1 MLHQKDKMIELEM
14 LIFRNCEYLLYKAD
28 AYSKWTCMSS
38 TTKSWDLRQYRFSR
52 NVSQNKSELAN
63 IVSKEN

>member
-1 MLHQKDKMIELEM
+1 MLPQKDKMIELEM

-38 TTKSWDLRQYRFSR
+38 TTKSLDLETLDNTDFLEMFHKI
-52 NVSQNKSELAN
+52 NPN
-63 IVSKEN
+63 